1 MRVNNASS
9 GIFVVVQ
16 NSEYP
21 VVPAKAGTQ
30 VVAACEASDFIGFA
44 SSYALDS
51 SFRWNDGH
59 LSLGLRRWRVVACA
73 ALLTS
78 FHAYAQQADTYPTKP
93 VRVVVG
99 LAPGGGTDIIARL
112 LTAKLSENL
121 KRTFI
126 VENRTGAGGTV
137 AYALVAKAA
146 PDGHTLLA
154 VASGYAITPAVY
166 PKLSYDPIKDFT
178 PVSVVVQATLV
189 LMAHP
194 ALPARSVK
202 DLLALARNPRMN
214 LDAASAGHGT
224 SNHLALALFNSLAKV
239 NIAHVPYKGTGQALV
254 DLMAGQVQVMFG
266 NILSSLQYIKIGRIR
281 ALAVTS
287 ATRSSAMPDLPTVI
301 ESGVASYETTTWHG
315 WLGPAGLPA
324 DIVAKL
330 NNELARAVRSRDVL
344 DKLSDDGGE
353 PVAGTPEQFR
363 SHIVSEIARWKKVVR
378 EAGIRVE

>member
-1 MRVNNASS
+1 M
-9 GIFVVVQ
+9 
-16 NSEYP
+16 
-21 VVPAKAGTQ
+21 
-30 VVAACEASDFIGFA
+30 
-44 SSYALDS
+44 
-51 SFRWNDGH
+51 H
-59 LSLGLRRWRVVACA
+59 
-73 ALLTS
+73 
-78 FHAYAQQADTYPTKP
+78 AQQADTYPTKP

-112 LTAKLSENL
+112 LTQKLSENL

-178 PVSVVVQATLV
+178 PVSVVVQAPLV

-301 ESGVASYETTTWHG
+301 ESGVPGYETTTWHG

>member
-1 MRVNNASS
+1 M
-9 GIFVVVQ
+9 
-16 NSEYP
+16 
-21 VVPAKAGTQ
+21 
-30 VVAACEASDFIGFA
+30 
-44 SSYALDS
+44 
-51 SFRWNDGH
+51 H
-59 LSLGLRRWRVVACA
+59 
-73 ALLTS
+73 
-78 FHAYAQQADTYPTKP
+78 AQQADTYPTKP

-112 LTAKLSENL
+112 LTQKLSENL

-178 PVSVVVQATLV
+178 PVSVVVQAPLV

>member
-1 MRVNNASS
+1 M
-9 GIFVVVQ
+9 
-16 NSEYP
+16 
-21 VVPAKAGTQ
+21 
-30 VVAACEASDFIGFA
+30 
-44 SSYALDS
+44 
-51 SFRWNDGH
+51 H
-59 LSLGLRRWRVVACA
+59 
-73 ALLTS
+73 
-78 FHAYAQQADTYPTKP
+78 AQQADTYPTKP

-178 PVSVVVQATLV
+178 PVSVVVQAPLV

>member
-1 MRVNNASS
+1 M
-9 GIFVVVQ
+9 
-16 NSEYP
+16 
-21 VVPAKAGTQ
+21 
-30 VVAACEASDFIGFA
+30 
-44 SSYALDS
+44 
-51 SFRWNDGH
+51 H
-59 LSLGLRRWRVVACA
+59 
-73 ALLTS
+73 
-78 FHAYAQQADTYPTKP
+78 AQQADTYPTKP

-112 LTAKLSENL
+112 LTQKLSENL

-178 PVSVVVQATLV
+178 PVSVVVQAPLV

-301 ESGVASYETTTWHG
+301 ESGVPGYETTTWHG

-378 EAGIRVE
+378 EAGIRVDPRCQTSCRLGI

>member
-1 MRVNNASS
+1 M
-9 GIFVVVQ
+9 
-16 NSEYP
+16 
-21 VVPAKAGTQ
+21 
-30 VVAACEASDFIGFA
+30 
-44 SSYALDS
+44 
-51 SFRWNDGH
+51 
-59 LSLGLRRWRVVACA
+59 
-73 ALLTS
+73 
-78 FHAYAQQADTYPTKP
+78 
-93 VRVVVG
+93 
-99 LAPGGGTDIIARL
+99 
-112 LTAKLSENL
+112 
-121 KRTFI
+121 
-126 VENRTGAGGTV
+126 

-178 PVSVVVQATLV
+178 PVSVVVQAPLV

-301 ESGVASYETTTWHG
+301 ESGVPGYETTTWHG

>member
-1 MRVNNASS
+1 M
-9 GIFVVVQ
+9 
-16 NSEYP
+16 
-21 VVPAKAGTQ
+21 
-30 VVAACEASDFIGFA
+30 
-44 SSYALDS
+44 
-51 SFRWNDGH
+51 H
-59 LSLGLRRWRVVACA
+59 
-73 ALLTS
+73 
-78 FHAYAQQADTYPTKP
+78 AQQADTYPTKP

-178 PVSVVVQATLV
+178 PVSVVVQAPLV

-301 ESGVASYETTTWHG
+301 ESGVPGYETTTWHG